1 MKCAKGNDLIILR
14 VVINELAC
22 YKLISLIQPVTYNSL
37 YRSANII
44 VPLVLPDNN
53 CKQTGSRIK
62 IN

>member
-37 YRSANII
+37 YRSAKII
-44 VPLVLPDNN
+44 VPLVYFLTIIVNE
-53 CKQTGSRIK
+53 QVAE
-62 IN
+62 